1 MAQWGKLNYAQQQ
14 CLGAVGKLMQQAA
27 MLAPGA
33 RVGVAASG
41 GVDSWLMLQ
50 VLLMRQRIVP
60 FPFELMV
67 LHVNPGFD
75 AGNHAPL
82 AQWCRDNG
90 VAAHI
95 ELTDHGP
102 RAHSEENLKASACFY
117 CARLRRKAL
126 FALCRTYGLTH
137 LALAHTADDLA
148 TTFFMNLFETGKVH
162 GLGMAEDFFGG
173 RLKVIRPLL
182 YLEKK
187 IVIKAAKAFG
197 LPVWSNPCPSA
208 GATRRS
214 DWEAWLDEHYRRAR
228 HIRPNVLQGLQR
240 WQLDRTAGKQVGHGS
255 SSGGIPGP
263 QKSTAFSE

>member
-1 MAQWGKLNYAQQQ
+1 MARWGKLSYAQQQ
-14 CLGAVGKLMQQAA
+14 CLGAVGKLMQQTE
-27 MLAPGA
+27 MLSPGA

-41 GVDSWLMLQ
+41 GVDSWLMLKI
-50 VLLMRQRIVP
+50 LTMRQRIVP

-75 AGNHAPL
+75 AANHEPL
-82 AQWCRDNG
+82 ARWCRENG
-90 VAAHI
+90 MAAHI

-102 RAHSEENLKASACFY
+102 RAHSEENLKNSACFY

-126 FALCRTYGLTH
+126 FALCRQYRLTH

-173 RLKVIRPLL
+173 KLKVIRPLL

-187 IVIKAAKAFG
+187 TVVKAARDFG
-197 LPVWSNPCPSA
+197 LEIWKNPCPSA
-208 GATRRS
+208 GGTRRA
-214 DWEAWLDEHYRRAR
+214 DWEEWLETQYRRAR
-228 HIRPNVLQGLQR
+228 HVRPNVMQGLQR
-240 WQLDRTAGKQVGHGS
+240 WQLDRTIKKQ
-255 SSGGIPGP
+255 
-263 QKSTAFSE
+263 